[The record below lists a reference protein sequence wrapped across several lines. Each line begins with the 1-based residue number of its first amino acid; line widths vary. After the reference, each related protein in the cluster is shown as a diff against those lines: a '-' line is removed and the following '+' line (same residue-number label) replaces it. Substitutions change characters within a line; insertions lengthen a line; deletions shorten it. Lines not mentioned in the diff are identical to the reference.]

1 LAERTHRSRKTQARL
16 LPELVSVLIRRTA
29 AVLLVTTSTSS
40 LPAFAMAANTSS
52 AGESVGQAI
61 CRLVESSARARG
73 LPVPFVTRLIWQE
86 SSFRASAVSPVGA
99 QGIAQFMPGTAKERG
114 LGDPFDPE
122 QAIPAAASL
131 LRDLSA
137 QFGNLGLAAAA
148 YNGGPNRVS
157 AWLEGRGGLPAETRD
172 YVFRITGRSAEDWAA
187 QRKGG
192 SLAEAGP
199 GAEQDSCLQLASNL
213 RRSGRATF
221 AEAPLAPWGVQ
232 LAGNFSK
239 EIALATFA
247 RARQTYGAVLGSV
260 RPMIIG
266 TRLRHRGLRAFYRV
280 RVPAASREAANILC
294 ERLRKAGGNCVV
306 LPS

>member
-1 LAERTHRSRKTQARL
+1 MVTIAIAIVGVMFSAT
-16 LPELVSVLIRRTA
+16 SVVA
-29 AVLLVTTSTSS
+29 N
-40 LPAFAMAANTSS
+40 PASPGAT
-52 AGESVGQAI
+52 ETVGQAI

-73 LPVPFVTRLIWQE
+73 LPVSFLTRLIWQE
-86 SSFRASAVSPVGA
+86 SSFRATAVSPAGA

-114 LGDPFDPE
+114 LADPFDPE

-131 LRDLSA
+131 LRDLSI

-157 AWLEGRGGLPAETRD
+157 TWLAGRGGLPAETRD
-172 YVFRITGRSAEDWAA
+172 YVVRITGRSAEDWAA
-187 QRKGG
+187 QSKDESRRET
-192 SLAEAGP
+192 STLADQET
-199 GAEQDSCLQLASNL
+199 CLQVAAKLP
-213 RRSGRATF
+213 RSGRATF

-247 RARQTYGAVLGSV
+247 RARRAYAAVLGNT

-266 TRLRHRGLRAFYRV
+266 TRLRSRGLRAFYRV
-280 RVPAASREAANILC
+280 RLPASTREAANTLC
-294 ERLRKAGGNCVV
+294 DRIRKVGGSCVV
-306 LPS
+306 LPT